1 MERTKLEKTASF
13 NSKDE
18 LEEIEETSSRKEG
31 EFKPSEEEKKLVKKI
46 NWTFMPYVCLIVFI
60 QVSIKLRH

>member
-1 MERTKLEKTASF
+1 MENTKLEKTASF

-18 LEEIEETSSRKEG
+18 LEEIEETSSRTQP
-31 EFKPSEEEKKLVKKI
+31 EFKPSEEEKKLVRKI

-60 QVSIKLRH
+60 QVSI